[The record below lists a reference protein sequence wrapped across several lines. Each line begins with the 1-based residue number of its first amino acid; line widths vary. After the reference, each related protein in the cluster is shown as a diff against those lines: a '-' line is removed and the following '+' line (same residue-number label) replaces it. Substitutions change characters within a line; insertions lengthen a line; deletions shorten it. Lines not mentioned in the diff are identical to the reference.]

1 MLIDDVAVYRVV
13 SSMIPESVDREDAEM
28 SIACGEPE
36 SAIAGLLDEAF
47 VEKAL
52 SVQVLDYVDSLFE
65 SGQVADMS
73 KALRSLMQSSV
84 A

>member
-13 SSMIPESVDREDAEM
+13 SSMILENVDREDAEM
-28 SIACGEPE
+28 SIECGEPE